1 MFFTRVYRPH
11 MAWRVVGFFVFL
23 LGVAAMVKLA
33 YLDGKS
39 SWWAPGAAATIVGL
53 LMALW
58 VRKVVFN
65 ETERHVITM
74 TGLWPIQSKH
84 IHPIHQL
91 RSIKLSVTDHGAS
104 KPDRELKGRTL
115 YRAYLLWN
123 SGRSALLMSGPKIKW
138 IERRAHSLASA
149 MGIPVEPTEG
159 FKRYREKV
167 LGRE

>member
-1 MFFTRVYRPH
+1 MFFTRVYRPYLSL
-11 MAWRVVGFFVFL
+11 RVLGFL
-23 LGVAAMVKLA
+23 LLIFGGYAMFRWA
-33 YLDGKS
+33 WQDGRGF
-39 SWWAPGAAATIVGL
+39 WWPAGAACFIVGL
-53 LMALW
+53 ILADW

-65 ETERHVITM
+65 ETERHVITS
-74 TGLWPIQSKH
+74 TGLWPMENKH

-91 RSIKLSVTDHGAS
+91 RSIKLSVTDKGAS
-104 KPDRELKGRTL
+104 QADHALKPRTT

-123 SGRSALLMSGPKIKW
+123 AGRTALLMSGPNIKW